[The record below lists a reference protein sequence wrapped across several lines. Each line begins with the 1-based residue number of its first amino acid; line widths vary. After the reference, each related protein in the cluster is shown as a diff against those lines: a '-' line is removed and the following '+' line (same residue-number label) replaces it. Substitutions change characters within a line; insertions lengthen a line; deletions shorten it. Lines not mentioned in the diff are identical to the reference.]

1 MDLQKILSE
10 HAKWLADPSTGARAD
25 LQNADL
31 RYANLRYANLPGA
44 DLRDA
49 DLRNANLLNTDLRNA
64 DLQGA
69 YLLNADL
76 QGANLQGAYLR
87 GADLRGANLRDA
99 DLRGAY
105 LLGADLRNADLR
117 GAIGLVYLTQT
128 DAGYSVLAQ
137 QPEPEAPWRIRAGC
151 RDFSIDEAIAHW
163 SSPDYHT
170 PSSGRRCVAA
180 IEWFRKETER

>member
-10 HAKWLADPSTGARAD
+10 HAKWLTDPSTGARANLRD
-25 LQNADL
+25 ANLQGANLQAADL
-31 RYANLRYANLPGA
+31 RTADLRSANLRGADLRSA

-49 DLRNANLLNTDLRNA
+49 N
-64 DLQGA
+64 
-69 YLLNADL
+69 L
-76 QGANLQGAYLR
+76 QGANLQGAYLQ
-87 GADLRGANLRDA
+87 GAN
-99 DLRGAY
+99 
-105 LLGADLRNADLR
+105 LR

-128 DAGYSVLAQ
+128 DAGYLVLAQ

-163 SSPDYHT
+163 SSSDYHT
-170 PSSGRRCVAA
+170 PSSGRRCVAV

>member
-1 MDLQKILSE
+1 MNLQKILSE

-25 LQNADL
+25 LQG
-31 RYANLRYANLPGA
+31 ANLRGA
-44 DLRDA
+44 YLLNT
-49 DLRNANLLNTDLRNA
+49 DLRNANLQGANLQGADLLNANLQGANLQGANLQGADLQGAYLLNTDLRSAYLLNTDLRNA

-69 YLLNADL
+69 YLL
-76 QGANLQGAYLR
+76 
-87 GADLRGANLRDA
+87 
-99 DLRGAY
+99 
-105 LLGADLRNADLR
+105 NADLR

>member
-10 HAKWLADPSTGARAD
+10 HAKWLTDPSTGARANLRDADLQGANLRNAD

-31 RYANLRYANLPGA
+31 RSANLR
-44 DLRDA
+44 D
-49 DLRNANLLNTDLRNA
+49 
-64 DLQGA
+64 
-69 YLLNADL
+69 ADL
-76 QGANLQGAYLR
+76 QGANL
-87 GADLRGANLRDA
+87 RGANLRSAYLRTA
-99 DLRGAY
+99 DLRTANLRSANLRSAY
-105 LLGADLRNADLR
+105 LRTANLQ

-128 DAGYSVLAQ
+128 DAGYPVLAQ

-163 SSPDYHT
+163 SDPDYHT

-180 IEWFRKETER
+180 IERFRKETER

>member
-10 HAKWLADPSTGARAD
+10 HAEWLADPSTGARAD
-25 LQNADL
+25 LQG
-31 RYANLRYANLPGA
+31 ANLRGA
-44 DLRDA
+44 Y
-49 DLRNANLLNTDLRNA
+49 LLNTDLRNA

-69 YLLNADL
+69 YLL
-76 QGANLQGAYLR
+76 
-87 GADLRGANLRDA
+87 
-99 DLRGAY
+99 
-105 LLGADLRNADLR
+105 NADLR

-163 SSPDYHT
+163 SSSDYHT